1 MAAMSASV
9 LIVDDDVTTCA
20 GMAELLRHAG
30 HDAQAATTFE
40 DARAILAHR
49 TPDLLI
55 VDIRLGEFNGL
66 QLIMLS
72 RTQIPA
78 IVISGFS
85 DPLLEHEARQA
96 GAEFLVKPVVPAEL
110 LAVVQRKLSQAGV
123 PATRPV

>member
-1 MAAMSASV
+1 MSASV
-9 LIVDDDVTTCA
+9 LIVDDDVMTCA

-40 DARAILAHR
+40 DARAILARR

-78 IVISGFS
+78 IVISGFA

-110 LAVVQRKLSQAGV
+110 LALVQQKLSHAPV
-123 PATRPV
+123 PATPRL

>member
-1 MAAMSASV
+1 MGASV
-9 LIVDDDVTTCA
+9 LIVDDDVATCA
-20 GMAELLRHAG
+20 GMAELLRRAG

-40 DARAILAHR
+40 DARAILARR

-123 PATRPV
+123 PGTRPV

>member
-1 MAAMSASV
+1 MSPSV
-9 LIVDDDVTTCA
+9 LIVDDDVMTCA

-30 HDAQAATTFE
+30 YDAQAATTFE
-40 DARAILAHR
+40 DARAILSRR

-72 RTQIPA
+72 RIQIPA
-78 IVISGFS
+78 IVISGFA

-96 GAEFLVKPVVPAEL
+96 GADFLVKPIVPSEL
-110 LAVVQRKLSQAGV
+110 LALVQRKLSQAPV
-123 PATRPV
+123 PATRRV